1 MCFIVYDEICCV
13 LKWAESSFFVCA
25 GSEPTT
31 PFNLFIGNLNPNKS
45 VNELKFAISELF
57 AKNDLAV
64 VDVRTGTNR

>member
-1 MCFIVYDEICCV
+1 MMKCICHVLEWTKLIFCV
-13 LKWAESSFFVCA
+13 

-45 VNELKFAISELF
+45 VADLKVAISELF
-57 AKNDLAV
+57 AKHDLAV